1 MNATRRRLWLPVL
14 GVLILLALLGR
25 TLWTASAGASAAQ
38 RPSGKP
44 GAVAPTVAQP
54 GADPA
59 AATAAAKI
67 AADGRLVARAGADV
81 TLGSDL
87 DGTVARVAVDEK
99 DHVRKGQVLVE
110 LKSDDYRA
118 SLTEAKARVAE
129 ADADI
134 RLATAEVER
143 AQKLLA
149 AAVGP
154 QREVDRTE
162 RDLDAAR
169 ARRETALGSVAR
181 IEAVL
186 AKTRIVSPIDGVVLT
201 RDVQPGESI
210 ESSKPLLRVADLS
223 RVRVEAEVD
232 EFDAAGL
239 AVGAPVSVTA
249 EGYRDGWT
257 GRVEEIP
264 DAVTGRKLK
273 PDDPGRPT
281 DTRVLLVK
289 IALDGPT
296 PLKLGQRVEVM
307 IAGNGRSALP
317 TP

>member
-1 MNATRRRLWLPVL
+1 MQTTLRRLWIPVL
-14 GVLILLALLGR
+14 GVLVLLALVGR
-25 TLWTASAGASAAQ
+25 TLWSASAGANARSNATRATSAAAQ
-38 RPSGKP
+38 ANPSP
-44 GAVAPTVAQP
+44 ATS
-54 GADPA
+54 DPA
-59 AATAAAKI
+59 PPSRV
-67 AADGRLVARAGADV
+67 AADGRLVARSGADV

-87 DGTVARVAVDEK
+87 DGTVARVTVDEK
-99 DHVRKGQVLVE
+99 DHVRRGQVLIE
-110 LKSDDYRA
+110 LRSDDYRA
-118 SLTEAKARVAE
+118 ALAEAKAKVAE
-129 ADADI
+129 AEADI

-143 AQKLLA
+143 AEKLLTA
-149 AAVGP
+149 QVGT
-154 QREVDRTE
+154 QREVDRAA

-181 IEAVL
+181 IQAVL
-186 AKTRIVSPIDGVVLT
+186 AKTRIVSPIDGVVLA

-210 ESSKPLLRVADLS
+210 ESGKPLLRVADLS

-239 AVGAPVSVTA
+239 VVGAPVNVTA

-289 IALDGPT
+289 IALEGPT
-296 PLKLGQRVEVM
+296 PLKLGQRVEVE
-307 IAGNGRSALP
+307 IAGGAGHGLP

>member
-1 MNATRRRLWLPVL
+1 MPATLRRLWIPAL
-14 GVLILLALLGR
+14 GVLILIALIGR
-25 TLWTASAGASAAQ
+25 TLWSASAGANARSNAARASRAAAQ
-38 RPSGKP
+38 
-44 GAVAPTVAQP
+44 AN
-54 GADPA
+54 PA
-59 AATAAAKI
+59 ANVPAPPVRV
-67 AADGRLVARAGADV
+67 AADGRLVARPGADV

-87 DGTVARVAVDEK
+87 DGTVARVTVDEK
-99 DHVRKGQVLVE
+99 DHVRRGQVLIE
-110 LKSDDYRA
+110 LRSDDYRA
-118 SLTEAKARVAE
+118 ALAEAKAKVAE

-134 RLATAEVER
+134 RLAAAEVER
-143 AQKLLA
+143 AQKLLSA
-149 AAVGP
+149 QVGTP
-154 QREVDRTE
+154 REVDRSE

-181 IEAVL
+181 FEAVL

-210 ESSKPLLRVADLS
+210 ESGKPLLRVADLS

-239 AVGAPVSVTA
+239 IVGAPVTVTA

-264 DAVTGRKLK
+264 DAVSGRKLK

-296 PLKLGQRVEVM
+296 PLKLGQRVEVE
-307 IAGNGRSALP
+307 IAGSGGHGLP

>member
-1 MNATRRRLWLPVL
+1 MPATLRRLWIPAF
-14 GVLILLALLGR
+14 GVLILIALIGR
-25 TLWTASAGASAAQ
+25 TLWSASAGANARSNAARASSAA
-38 RPSGKP
+38 
-44 GAVAPTVAQP
+44 AQ
-54 GADPA
+54 ANPA
-59 AATAAAKI
+59 ANVPAPPARV
-67 AADGRLVARAGADV
+67 AADGRLVARPGADV

-87 DGTVARVAVDEK
+87 DGTVARVTVDEK
-99 DHVRKGQVLVE
+99 DHVRRGQVLIE
-110 LKSDDYRA
+110 LRSDDYRA
-118 SLTEAKARVAE
+118 ALAEAKAKVAE

-134 RLATAEVER
+134 RLAAAEVER

-149 AAVGP
+149 AQVGTP
-154 QREVDRTE
+154 REVDRSE

-181 IEAVL
+181 FEAVL

-210 ESSKPLLRVADLS
+210 ESSRPLLRVADLS

-239 AVGAPVSVTA
+239 IVGAPVTVTA

-296 PLKLGQRVEVM
+296 PLKLGQRVEVE
-307 IAGNGRSALP
+307 IAGSGGHGLP

>member
-1 MNATRRRLWLPVL
+1 MPATLRRLWIPAL
-14 GVLILLALLGR
+14 GVLILLALIGR
-25 TLWTASAGASAAQ
+25 TLWSANAGANARTNAARASGVAAQ
-38 RPSGKP
+38 AQVPPATNDPSP
-44 GAVAPTVAQP
+44 PSRV
-54 GADPA
+54 
-59 AATAAAKI
+59 
-67 AADGRLVARAGADV
+67 AADGRLVARPGADV

-87 DGTVARVAVDEK
+87 DGTVARVTVDEK
-99 DHVRKGQVLVE
+99 DRVRRGQVLVE
-110 LKSDDYRA
+110 LKADDYRA
-118 SLTEAKARVAE
+118 SLAEARARVAE
-129 ADADI
+129 AEADI
-134 RLATAEVER
+134 RLAAAEVER
-143 AQKLLA
+143 AQKLLG
-149 AAVGP
+149 AAVGT
-154 QREVDRTE
+154 QREVDRAE

-239 AVGAPVSVTA
+239 VVGAPVEVTA

-264 DAVTGRKLK
+264 DAVTARKLK

-296 PLKLGQRVEVM
+296 PLKLGQRVEVV
-307 IAGNGRSALP
+307 IAGTAGRGLP